1 MGKYCCLVCPTEDFS
16 DKSLDDSCPN
26 CGRKYRFPLSD
37 SPQEIRDY
45 RIVKPLGRGF
55 YGVTYVAERGLLN
68 AKSVL
73 KVSPKEIYN
82 SFPNKDFGKECRKH
96 LKVAA
101 GTQHIVD
108 IRDMFDADITF
119 GDIELPCHVAELE
132 YINGRPLAD
141 YLEPTV
147 EVTVTTTAQ
156 IAIDLFKIHEELRQ
170 KGVNHN
176 DLHADNVIIESLSPD
191 ARRAEAVDGLI
202 RAVAIDLGS
211 VSDGSKSQKDLRLGD
226 LHWLAAHLDG
236 MVKNLLRDPDKLSD
250 HDNRV
255 ASALQLIAQRLL
267 PSVENQRTPEPAD
280 FIGQIEEAYYRASQ
294 PWQPWREPLVLKSF
308 NASYNAQTMKSWHV
322 PRLLVDPEEQWVNSI
337 SSPGPQVITGMRGCG
352 KTMLLRALQFH
363 ARAANWEEEDTNEIL
378 DRVTSDNYVGLFVSA
393 QRLLDRLGENSQVT
407 PDQFARLF
415 VAYGHEAVRALQ
427 HLHDLDDTKV
437 SGLAHKELAQAIT
450 SCISNSSELT
460 TSVSLHDLERRL
472 SFLLTSVS
480 QSGFECSLQ
489 EHPSAAFPFLAD
501 ALRRCAEIWWN
512 AQVIFL
518 LDDVSTR
525 YLHPARIEKLLSALL
540 FQNPSCA
547 FKVTSEA
554 QTIELGLKSPGQVHS
569 ARDGRDLSVF
579 DLGAKVYEKIKKSGE
594 GNGRDFVEKILKQR
608 AKYYSPHPQA
618 PPHEILGDV
627 TLEKIASEIGKSPK
641 NSSQRKLI
649 YRGITALAHMCVG
662 DIGDVI
668 SLYEQI
674 LKGGA
679 GQAFPIPSGIQ
690 SECFQDF
697 CSRRLYDLNRRG
709 GILMDAAKSF
719 AEASHHLLVQSS
731 NSRQGGTDKRRLRQ
745 YSSLYVRI
753 TTGDFEKQTDRL
765 RELIDAGVFVFAGG
779 SSVPRAKTRDS
790 NPTQQF
796 KLTYRKIYGLVNF
809 IGLADRDRYELSGK
823 DLEEWLDIPSKGKEI
838 LLRNLGR
845 REWEIEGDPPEEE
858 HITVDVQLDTEAPEA
873 CSGTSH
879 KPGTGQFTLFREE
892 GSPDRPEQ
900 DDAAFLDRKQPTIQ
914 RIEETFPKVAMGC
927 AVLGLGFE
935 ERALESA
942 KRLCALVKPQNA
954 VVVQYTE
961 PGRSAEIMSILRTS
975 EVRYT
980 AIKYEDIVK
989 HGMRELE
996 DENVIV
1002 DITGLAKP
1010 VIFHAVRNQLRRK
1023 RRVWV
1028 CHTEAV
1034 SYYPLEADVE
1044 KVVQA
1049 DHLDHYAQLERL
1061 SKVLTGETGP
1071 YESAKLLQSDSD
1083 DTRQRILCAFSSPK
1097 HERLLSLLDRRDYD
1111 LVEIIA
1117 PKNDTNRSKVAR
1129 LAAEIAARN
1138 NANSNV
1144 TEIDSNEID
1153 HVLKFI
1159 TGRYK
1164 WWYVDH
1170 GANFEFG
1177 LTGSKLQAVACAAAS
1192 AAYKI
1197 SQCWYLQPAQFD
1209 YERFTQGVG
1218 ETHFY
1223 EITLKD
1229 S

>member
-16 DKSLDDSCPN
+16 EKSLDDSCPN
-26 CGRKYRFPLSD
+26 CGRKYRFPLSN
-37 SPQEIRDY
+37 PPKEIRDY

-55 YGVTYVAERGLLN
+55 YGVTYVAERGLLG

-73 KVSPKEIYN
+73 KVSPKEIYA
-82 SFPNKDFGKECRKH
+82 SFPNKDFDNECRKH
-96 LKVAA
+96 QEVAI

-108 IRDMFDADITF
+108 IRDMFDADVTF
-119 GDIELPCHVAELE
+119 GEIELPCHVAELE
-132 YINGRPLAD
+132 YIDGKPLAD
-141 YLEPTV
+141 YLEAKTDL
-147 EVTVTTTAQ
+147 TATTAAQ
-156 IAIDLFKIHEELRQ
+156 IAIDLFKIHEELRR

-176 DLHADNVIIESLSPD
+176 DLHADNIIIERLSPD
-191 ARRAEAVDGLI
+191 VRRAEAIDTLI

-211 VSDGSKSQKDLRLGD
+211 VSDGSKSQKELRLGD
-226 LHWLAAHLDG
+226 LHWMAAHLDS
-236 MVKNLLRDPDKLSD
+236 MVRILLHDPDKLSD

-255 ASALQLIAQRLL
+255 ASALQIIAQRLL
-267 PSVENQRTPEPAD
+267 PDVENQRTPEPAD
-280 FIGQIEEAYYRASQ
+280 FIGQIEETYYRVSQ
-294 PWQPWREPLVLKSF
+294 PWQPWSEPLILKAF

-322 PRLLVDPEEQWVNSI
+322 PRLLVDPEEQWVNGI

-363 ARAANWEEEDTNEIL
+363 ARAAKWEAEGPHEIL
-378 DRVTSDNYVGLFVSA
+378 DRITTDNYVGLFVSA

-415 VAYGHEAVRALQ
+415 VAYGHEAVRALH
-427 HLHDLDDTKV
+427 HLRDLDETKV
-437 SGLAHKELAQAIT
+437 SELAHRELAEAIT
-450 SCISNSSELT
+450 RCISNANDLMSSI
-460 TSVSLHDLERRL
+460 SLHDLERRL
-472 SFLLTSVS
+472 SFLLTSLS
-480 QSGFECSLQ
+480 QSEFQCSLQ
-489 EHPSAAFPFLAD
+489 ENPGVAFPFLAD
-501 ALRRCAEIWWN
+501 AIRRCSAIWCN
-512 AQVIFL
+512 AQVMFL

-525 YLHPARIEKLLSALL
+525 YLHPTRIEKLLSALL

-569 ARDGRDLSVF
+569 ARVGRDLSVF
-579 DLGAKVYEKIKKSGE
+579 DLGARVYEKIKKSGE

-608 AKYYSPHPQA
+608 AKYYTPHPQA
-618 PPHEILGDV
+618 APREVLGDV
-627 TLEKIASEIGKSPK
+627 SLETIAAEIGESPK
-641 NSSQRKLI
+641 NSRKRKLI

-674 LKGGA
+674 LKSGA
-679 GQAFPIPSGIQ
+679 GQAFPIPSEIQ

-697 CSRRLYDLNRRG
+697 CSRRLYDLNRRA

-719 AEASHHLLVQSS
+719 AEASHDLLVQSI
-731 NSRQGGTDKRRLRQ
+731 NGRQGGTGKRRIRQ
-745 YSSLYVRI
+745 YSSIYVRI
-753 TTGDFEKQTDRL
+753 TTGDLEEQTDRL
-765 RELIDAGVFVFAGG
+765 RDLIDAGVFVFAGG

-790 NPTQQF
+790 NPIQQF

-823 DLEEWLDIPSKGKEI
+823 DLEEWLAKPSEGKEI
-838 LLRNLGR
+838 LLRNLAKG
-845 REWEIEGDPPEEE
+845 ESKGDPLEEAEWLAVDVKQDIEDGKAHSATNHEPGYGQFSLFKGEEE
-858 HITVDVQLDTEAPEA
+858 
-873 CSGTSH
+873 
-879 KPGTGQFTLFREE
+879 
-892 GSPDRPEQ
+892 SPDRPE
-900 DDAAFLDRKQPTIQ
+900 DAIFLDRKQPIIQ
-914 RIEETFPKVAMGC
+914 RSERTFPKDVIDC
-927 AVLGLGFE
+927 AILGLGFE

-942 KRLCALVKPQNA
+942 RRLCAMVKPQNA
-954 VVVQYTE
+954 IAVEYRE
-961 PGRSAEIMSILRTS
+961 PGRGAEIMSILSAS
-975 EVRYT
+975 EVHCSTIRYD
-980 AIKYEDIVK
+980 EIVE
-989 HGMRELE
+989 HGMEELE
-996 DENVIV
+996 NGNVIV

-1010 VIFHAVRNQLRRK
+1010 VIFHAIRNQLRHK
-1023 RRVWV
+1023 RSVWV

-1034 SYYPLEADVE
+1034 SYYPLEDDVE
-1044 KVVQA
+1044 KVFRA
-1049 DHLDHYAQLERL
+1049 DELDHYAQLENL
-1061 SKVLTGETGP
+1061 SNVLKGETGP
-1071 YESAKLLQSDSD
+1071 YKSFKLLESDSD

-1097 HERLLSLLDRRDYD
+1097 HERLLSLLDSRDYD
-1111 LVEIIA
+1111 RVEIIS
-1117 PKNDTNRSKVAR
+1117 PKNDSNRSKVAK

-1138 NANSNV
+1138 SANSNV

-1153 HVLKFI
+1153 NVLKFI

-1209 YERFTQGVG
+1209 HERFTQGVG
-1218 ETHFY
+1218 KTHFY